1 VITFIIGGIRSG
13 KSRFACQIAKE
24 KNKRGAYIATCV
36 PLDDETTER
45 VEKHKASRPKEWMV
59 IEESRDVAKVLLT
72 IPDDNVILIEC
83 LTFLVSN
90 LLLDGMSY
98 EDICKKMMELIET
111 LREINNDIIIVS
123 NEVGL
128 GGISPNRLARVFTDI
143 LGETNQ
149 LISNVAK
156 EVYAVIA
163 GIPIRIK

>member
-1 VITFIIGGIRSG
+1 MITFIIGGIRSG

-24 KNKRGAYIATCV
+24 KNKRVAYIATCV

-98 EDICKKMMELIET
+98 EDICKKMIELIET